1 MVVRT
6 ITRRGEVLELNEKS
20 VSKKQQRLF
29 GMVRATQKGEMEN
42 PSPEVAKIAST
53 VSKSDVKKMAS
64 TKHTGLPLRKI
75 KEEII
80 RARMEG
86 PQKGLGAALCPTCG
100 QMGCTKDHEAE
111 KEEEVKEAKEK
122 DPLDTLGCKDP
133 DPRSMKTKVNLMKN
147 KLRAR
152 GLNMSHELEGESHIA
167 EKIGGA
173 GTPVRQ
179 GIKVGGKKGGRAV
192 QKGTTAATA
201 AGRDAVASASQG
213 GEGAGKG
220 EQIGAAL
227 GGAVG
232 GAAGFLL
239 PDGPAMVAGEI
250 AGGIAGAKVGGEI
263 GKKFDGKKEVKPLK
277 RYDAK
282 EGVSFTSFMLEAD
295 IGAVTGR
302 DYEKAREKN
311 KAKKVNP
318 KTGMKLRK
326 SNVRTRKKTQA
337 EADAIKAR
345 PPEPTPKRKI
355 RLKKPSELTRVT
367 GASKPAPKKETP
379 KAKAAPAPKKTPVTK
394 ATVTKPE
401 PKKTAPKKKPA
412 AMKKAVERKK
422 EVIKQPEKK
431 TETKSRPSFKD
442 FVAKGRKRHRKA
454 TQAARVLAK
463 GAAAGVKKAVK
474 VAKDIH
480 SVTQVNKDKTVN
492 MQSYEPELP
501 MLEGLSSEKSLVK
514 KRKNR
519 RAKDLIKTGKSL
531 NAQDLKTADE
541 DGDGIVRVI
550 DAGYTPSGN
559 LIESQPEGNGKKN
572 VKDKVKKVAAMIRS
586 IRSVKPPKHDYGRD
600 AGAEAAKIIRDKEHQ
615 KYVNFL
621 PADD

>member
-42 PSPEVAKIAST
+42 PSPEVAKIAAT

-220 EQIGAAL
+220 EQIGAAIGGTL
-227 GGAVG
+227 GGVTGVFA
-232 GAAGFLL
+232 
-239 PDGPAMVAGEI
+239 DTPASPVADI
-250 AGGIAGAKVGGEI
+250 ALGYAGAKVGGEI

-367 GASKPAPKKETP
+367 GASKPEPKKETP

>member
-29 GMVRATQKGEMEN
+29 GMVRAAQKGEMEN

-111 KEEEVKEAKEK
+111 KEEEVKEAKQELIDPPADPKGVNSEGKPCGNK
-122 DPLDTLGCKDP
+122 DP
-133 DPRSMKTKVNLMKN
+133 KN
-147 KLRAR
+147 PKRAK
-152 GLNMSHELEGESHIA
+152 GGTHIA

-201 AGRDAVASASQG
+201 AGKDAVASASQG

-220 EQIGAAL
+220 EQIGAAIGGTL
-227 GGAVG
+227 GTVTGVFA
-232 GAAGFLL
+232 
-239 PDGPAMVAGEI
+239 DTPASPVADI
-250 AGGIAGAKVGGEI
+250 ALGYAGAKVGGEI

-501 MLEGLSSEKSLVK
+501 MLEGLSSEKALVK

-559 LIESQPEGNGKKN
+559 LIESQPKN
-572 VKDKVKKVAAMIRS
+572 VEKKKVTDKVKKVAAMIRS